1 MAADDLDFVKNTTT
15 GSTNG
20 AIPTESKDADLAKTV
35 IREVTLTRREV
46 EEINMRLTSVQVE
59 LAVSGF
65 ALLLLVL
72 VAGELVRRL
81 SK

>member
-1 MAADDLDFVKNTTT
+1 MATDDLDFLKPTD
-15 GSTNG
+15 TNG
-20 AIPTESKDADLAKTV
+20 ATPLEVDADRDKDLAKTV
-35 IREVTLTRREV
+35 IREVTLARREV

-81 SK
+81 TK